1 MARASGRPIGL
12 TVVRA
17 ASLVVGVFA
26 ATAGLVYA
34 VLAIPGPKV
43 LWVLDGGPPG
53 VSGLVE
59 LPVELR
65 VAHAATVVVAMA
77 TVALL
82 SFLLGDLARHVRDGV
97 AFVPA
102 VSRTAWALAV
112 TLLVGSWLAQIGE
125 NVAVRSG
132 VLYPDEG
139 DWAVLD
145 PSTLP
150 VRWEIGIATF
160 VPDLPFLGLAVV
172 LGLLSWIVQ
181 SGERLQRDT
190 EGLV

>member
-1 MARASGRPIGL
+1 MTG
-12 TVVRA
+12 VRV
-17 ASLVVGVFA
+17 ASLVVGVLA

-34 VLAIPGPKV
+34 ILAVAGPQV

-53 VSGLVE
+53 VSGLVD
-59 LPVELR
+59 LPLGLR
-65 VAHAATVVVAMA
+65 AVHAATVVFAMA
-77 TVALL
+77 TVTTLA
-82 SFLLGDLARHVRDGV
+82 FLLADLARLVRSGV
-97 AFVPA
+97 EFVPA

-139 DWAVLD
+139 DWTALD

-172 LGLLSWIVQ
+172 LGLLSWIIQ